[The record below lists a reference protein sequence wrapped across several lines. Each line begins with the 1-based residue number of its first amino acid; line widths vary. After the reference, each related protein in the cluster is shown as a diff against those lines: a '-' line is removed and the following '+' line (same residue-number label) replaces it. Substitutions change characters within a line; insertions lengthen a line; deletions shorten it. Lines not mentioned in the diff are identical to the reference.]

1 MTAVVRR
8 TLPAFVL
15 VLVLLITGAWQSH
28 QVAHAQSQP
37 DVPLYPGVTWSSGDL
52 SSQNIRINIQ
62 GDAISLSGAR
72 YEAREQFP
80 TGLSQEVLDYYSNA
94 ELANSGWTSYD
105 AFDGTDGVH
114 FVFYHESGVYLSVE
128 FLKCPQAPSSTCLA
142 VWKSEPVPQTPI
154 LTPGTT
160 PEVGEL
166 TTFGKTSPSNG
177 ATGLDPRNTTLSWQ
191 AYPNADKYSYCVKID
206 SECEK
211 GAPEWTSSYSR
222 SVTLTN
228 LAFDKTY
235 YWQVKATTCQFC
247 IPKPWVYADNDTPWR
262 FRTKTGTGT
271 HVSIVGNAGVGGAVI
286 SYTDGTARSVTADGN
301 GAYSL
306 EVSYNWTGT
315 ITPSKPGY
323 LFSPASASFTNLT
336 APVTIQNFT
345 VIPVY
350 VISGNT
356 GVPGVTLSYVNGT
369 PRTVV
374 SDANGNYSIGVPAGW
389 SGTVTPSRTA
399 FVFSPPSRTYSNLA
413 SNQTA
418 QNYAATIA
426 TFTITGNTGVGG
438 VTLRYWSGAFRTVV
452 SDSSGNYSITV
463 PYGWG
468 GRVTPSK
475 TGFVF
480 SPVDRTY
487 VNVITNQTGQ
497 NYTAIPLHTISG
509 NVGVA
514 GATLSYTDGTPRSVI
529 SRTDGSYSLTVHG
542 SWTGTVTP
550 THGCFTFSP
559 VSRNYSGL
567 TSDQTGQNYTPT
579 VKAGCADVSVQVSGA
594 NQGRF
599 GLPAKGSTRVTF
611 TGLNN
616 GPAKITSTNAI
627 SLIAGERVIYKA
639 EGGVNTSFSEMIGLP
654 NSQLDMTYWLPW
666 YNNVDLETQLRFAN
680 VTNSTA
686 TVRLLIGGQEKT
698 SGCTPSSSPYTLG
711 AGASLRVSCAGVNAG
726 PVEIRSTQNIV
737 ASERVILKVG
747 DIHTSFSEMLALP
760 ARQLSNTYWL
770 PLYNNVDLDTQLRF
784 ANVSTSPATVRLFIG
799 GVEKTTGC
807 TPNSPYILA
816 ARASLRVSCAG
827 VNGGPVEI
835 RSTQNIVASERVIFE
850 ANNLPASYSEMMA
863 MPSTQLNTTYW
874 FPWYNNV
881 DVETQLRIANV
892 SGQAATVR
900 LYVGGVEQTTGCTSN
915 SPFTVPAGWS
925 VRVSC
930 TGVNGGPLE
939 VRSTQNI
946 VASAR
951 VLFKAQNVY
960 TSFSEVIGLPNSL
973 LDPTYWF
980 PWYNNLDLDT
990 QLRFG
995 RP

>member
-1 MTAVVRR
+1 MSAAVRR

-62 GDAISLSGAR
+62 GDSISLSGER

-94 ELANSGWTSYD
+94 ELAKAGWTSYD

-128 FLKCPQAPSSTCLA
+128 FLKCPEAPASTCLA
-142 VWKSEPVPQTPI
+142 VWKSEQVKRAPTI
-154 LTPGTT
+154 IPGTT
-160 PEVGEL
+160 PEVGQL

-177 ATGLDPRNTTLSWQ
+177 ATGLDPRSTTLSWQ

-247 IPKPWVYADNDTPWR
+247 IPKPWVYADNDTAWR
-262 FRTKTGTGT
+262 FKTKTGTGT
-271 HVSIVGNAGVGGAVI
+271 HVSIVGNAGVGGAVL
-286 SYTDGTARSVTADGN
+286 SYTDGGNRSVTAN
-301 GAYSL
+301 SSGAYSL

-336 APVTIQNFT
+336 APQTIQNFT
-345 VIPVY
+345 AIPVY

-389 SGTVTPSRTA
+389 SGTVTPSKTA
-399 FVFSPPSRTYSNLA
+399 YVFSPASRTYSNLA

-418 QNYAATIA
+418 QNYTATIA
-426 TFTITGNTGVGG
+426 TFTISGNAGAAG
-438 VTLRYWSGAFRTVV
+438 VTLRYWSGGIRTVT

-468 GRVTPSK
+468 GRVIPSK

-487 VNVITNQTGQ
+487 ANVVTNQTAQ

-514 GATLSYTDGTPRSVI
+514 GATLSYTDGTPKTVI
-529 SRTDGSYSLTVHG
+529 SQVNGSYSLSVQGT
-542 SWTGTVTP
+542 WTGTVTP
-550 THGCFTFSP
+550 THACFTFSP
-559 VSRNYSGL
+559 PSRNYSGL
-567 TSDQTGQNYTPT
+567 TSDQTGQNYAPT
-579 VKAGCADVSVQVSGA
+579 VKAGCADVSVQVGGA
-594 NQGRF
+594 NQSRL
-599 GLPAKGSTRVTF
+599 GLPSHSSSRVSINR
-611 TGLNN
+611 LNN
-616 GPAKITSTNAI
+616 GPVKITSST
-627 SLIAGERVIYKA
+627 SLLTGERIISRIN
-639 EGGVNTSFSEMIGLP
+639 GVNTSFSEMLGLP
-654 NSQLDMTYWLPW
+654 NGQLDKILWLPS
-666 YNNVDLETQLRFAN
+666 YNSVTLDTQLRFAN
-680 VTNSTA
+680 ASGQAA
-686 TVRLLIGGQEKT
+686 TVRLFIGGVEKT
-698 SGCTPSSSPYTLG
+698 AGCTPSNSPYSLA
-711 AGASLRVSCAGVNAG
+711 AGASLRVSCPGLNSG
-726 PVEIRSTQNIV
+726 PVEFRSDQNIV
-737 ASERVILKVG
+737 ASARMIYNVSGVQ
-747 DIHTSFSEMLALP
+747 TSYAEMMALP
-760 ARQLSNTYWL
+760 NKQLSNTAWL
-770 PLYNNVDLDTQLRF
+770 PVYNNVDLDSQLRF
-784 ANVSTSPATVRLFIG
+784 ANVSTSTATVRLFIG

-807 TPNSPYILA
+807 TPNGPYTLVAGASLRVSCAGINSGPVEIRGTQNIVASARSIYSVNGVPTSYSEMMAMPAGLLNTSYWFPVYNNVDLDSQLRFANVSTSAATVRIFIGGVEKTTGCTPSSSPISLA
-816 ARASLRVSCAG
+816 AGTSLRVSCAG

-835 RSTQNIVASERVIFE
+835 RSTQNIVASMRVVYK
-850 ANNLPASYSEMMA
+850 ANNIP
-863 MPSTQLNTTYW
+863 
-874 FPWYNNV
+874 
-881 DVETQLRIANV
+881 
-892 SGQAATVR
+892 
-900 LYVGGVEQTTGCTSN
+900 
-915 SPFTVPAGWS
+915 
-925 VRVSC
+925 
-930 TGVNGGPLE
+930 
-939 VRSTQNI
+939 
-946 VASAR
+946 
-951 VLFKAQNVY
+951 
-960 TSFSEVIGLPNSL
+960 TSFSELMGLPNSI
-973 LDPTYWF
+973 LDTIYWF